1 MKLAK
6 INTQAAA
13 WQLELPTENLTFTGA
28 PAEKAQQLLDTLANT
43 SIAGGILTGDEV
55 LLEQP
60 EGIFELSQWLTEKLN
75 LPFVFAS
82 EDFNEA
88 AENLKWQV
96 SYHGYRPGKDEY
108 SVESLLTV
116 GNGFM
121 GLRGTMPEMEISDD
135 HYPATYLASLYNTA
149 ASVVSN
155 QTIYNEDFVNAPNL
169 QKIYLI
175 VDNEKIA
182 FEKEQIKKLTRT
194 LHLKTGLFHANAIVT
209 TKTGKEIALTVK
221 KIANM
226 QQTEQYSLQYAF
238 MPLNFSSTITLVSEA
253 DGDVYNYNV
262 ARYRSLTK
270 NHLDIV
276 ALNVQAT
283 KALLVAKTKASQ
295 ITVTQY
301 SELFSQDLD
310 LTQLENTLEGKV
322 VRQKLI
328 ISAKENTW
336 YTLDKTVSVAQRRK
350 EETPLRID
358 LDQVSLPAFEKSA
371 AESAAAWQILWDKAA
386 ITVTGD
392 LMSQKLLNLHTY
404 HLLSSASP
412 NGNKG
417 LDASI
422 TARGLHGE
430 AYRGHIFWDE
440 LFILPFYI
448 IHFPKTAREILLY
461 RYRRLPAAKIDAK
474 KAGYKGAMFPWQSGL
489 DGTEQ
494 SQELHLNPISGKW
507 KEDHSR
513 LQRHVSLA
521 IAYNIWQYFNNAQD
535 EDFMKQYGL
544 ELLLEIA
551 HFWESAALWDEE
563 LQRYTIDHVM
573 GPDEFHES
581 YPNAKKGG
589 LKNNAYTNMM
599 VVWLFEEIER
609 LQELLPQDFAAA
621 AEKTGLTADTLQQ
634 MTAIKNKLALEINDE
649 GIIAQF
655 AGYFDLKDLDWDYYK
670 EKYGNVYR
678 MDRILNA
685 EGHSAD
691 EYKVAKQADSLMIFY
706 NFPQKKVSEILQD
719 LNYDLPK
726 DYVTKNLAYY
736 LARTSHG
743 STLSRVVHAQLAAMV
758 DAQDLAWQ
766 LYKEALY
773 SDYRDI
779 QGGTTAEGIHAGVM
793 AATLY
798 IPLTTFAGLDIR
810 QEVLNLTPNL
820 PKAWESLAYKLK
832 IRGVHFDIAISQSEI
847 TITADETI
855 TIHVCDKPVT
865 LKAGIQTKIPYQ

>member
-1 MKLAK
+1 MKLAE
-6 INTQAAA
+6 INTHKKN
-13 WQLELPTENLTFTGA
+13 WQVTLPTETLTVTGTVN
-28 PAEKAQQLLDTLANT
+28 EKAQQLVAILTDTAIN
-43 SIAGGILTGDEV
+43 GGMITGDEV
-55 LLEQP
+55 ILDQP
-60 EGIFELSQWLTEKLN
+60 DGIFELSQWLTEKLN
-75 LPFVFAS
+75 LPFVLATDNFTK
-82 EDFNEA
+82 A
-88 AENLKWQV
+88 AEDLKWQV
-96 SYHGYRPGKDEY
+96 TYHGYRPGKDEY

-149 ASVVSN
+149 ASIVAD

-175 VDNEKIA
+175 VDDEKIA
-182 FEKEQIKKLTRT
+182 FEKDQIKKLTRT
-194 LHLKTGLFHANAIVT
+194 LHMKTGLFTANAIVT
-209 TKTGKEIALTVK
+209 TKSGKDIAIKVK

-226 QQTEQYSLQYAF
+226 EHTAQYSIHYAF
-238 MPLNFSSTITLVSEA
+238 MPLNFSGTVTVVTEA

-270 NHLDIV
+270 DHLDITE
-276 ALNVQAT
+276 LHAT
-283 KALLVAKTKASQ
+283 GKKALLVAKTKASE

-301 SELFSQDLD
+301 SELFSDTLD
-310 LTQLENTLEGKV
+310 LTQLENTQTDKV
-322 VRQKLI
+322 IRQKI
-328 ISAKENTW
+328 TFSAAKNTW
-336 YTLDKTVSVAQRRK
+336 YSLDKTVSVAQCRK
-350 EETPLRID
+350 EESPLEID
-358 LDQVSLPAFEKSA
+358 LNTITLPDFKTSA
-371 AESAAAWQILWDKAA
+371 AQSAIAWQILWDKAA
-386 ITVTGD
+386 ITVSGD

-404 HLLSSASP
+404 HLLCSASP

-461 RYRRLPAAKIDAK
+461 RYRRLKAAKIDAK

-489 DGTEQ
+489 EGTEQ

-544 ELLLEIA
+544 ELMLEIA
-551 HFWESAALWDEE
+551 HFWESAAIWDEKLE
-563 LQRYTIDHVM
+563 RYSIDHVM

-581 YPNAKKGG
+581 YPNSEKGG

-599 VVWLFEEIER
+599 VVWLFEEIAR
-609 LQELLPQDFAAA
+609 LQEVLPTDFAATVEKSGIS
-621 AEKTGLTADTLQQ
+621 AETLHR
-634 MTAIKNKLALEINDE
+634 MKDIKNKLALEINED

-655 AGYFDLKDLDWDYYK
+655 EGYFNLKDLDWDYYQ

-706 NFPQKKVSEILQD
+706 NFPQQKVDEILQD
-719 LNYDLPK
+719 LNYDLPA

-758 DAQDLAWQ
+758 DDQDLAWQ

-820 PKAWESLAYKLK
+820 PKAWESLSYKLK
-832 IRGVHFDIAISQSEI
+832 IRGVHFAIALTHRKII
-847 TITADETI
+847 ITADETI
-855 TIHVCDKPVT
+855 TIKVCGKPVT
-865 LKAGIQTKIPYQ
+865 LEAGVKTAVSY

>member
-1 MKLAK
+1 MNLAK
-6 INTQAAA
+6 INTDGPI
-13 WQLELPTENLTFTGA
+13 WQVELPTKKSHVTGTKN
-28 PAEKAQQLLDTLANT
+28 EKAQQLADILKKH
-43 SIAGGILTGDEV
+43 SIAGGIISGDEV
-55 LLEQP
+55 LLDQP
-60 EGIFELSQWLTEKLN
+60 DGIFELSQWLTENLN
-75 LPFVFAS
+75 LPFVLNTDDFAQ
-82 EDFNEA
+82 A
-88 AENLKWQV
+88 ADDLKWEV
-96 SYHGYRPGKDEY
+96 TYHGYRPGKDEY

-121 GLRGTMPEMEISDD
+121 GLRGTMPEMEISDA
-135 HYPATYLASLYNTA
+135 HYPATYLASFYNTA

-175 VDNEKIA
+175 VDNERIV
-182 FEKEQIKKLTRT
+182 FEKDQIKKLTRT
-194 LHLKTGLFHANAIVT
+194 IQMKSGLFTANAIVT
-209 TKTGKEIALTVK
+209 TKTGKEIAILVK

-226 QQTEQYSLQYAF
+226 EHTSQYSIHYAF
-238 MPLNFSSTITLVSEA
+238 MPLNFSGDITIGSEA
-253 DGDVYNYNV
+253 DGAVYNYNV

-270 NHLDIV
+270 EHLDIV
-276 ALNVQAT
+276 KLDAQHT
-283 KALLVAKTKASQ
+283 KALLIAKTKNSN

-301 SELFSQDLD
+301 SELFSDNID
-310 LTQLENTLEGKV
+310 LTQLENTLTDKV
-322 VRQKLI
+322 VCQQITITATK
-328 ISAKENTW
+328 NTW
-336 YTLDKTVSVAQRRK
+336 YHLDKTVSIAQRRQN
-350 EETPLRID
+350 ELPLVID
-358 LDQVSLPAFEKSA
+358 LTKVSLPDFEKSA
-371 AESAAAWQILWDKAA
+371 AQSANAWQILWEKAA

-461 RYRRLPAAKIDAK
+461 RYRRLQAAKIDAK

-535 EDFMKQYGL
+535 ENFMKQYGL
-544 ELLLEIA
+544 ELMLEIA
-551 HFWESAALWDEE
+551 HFWESAAQWDQETR
-563 LQRYTIDHVM
+563 RYFIPHVM

-581 YPNAKKGG
+581 YPNSDQGG

-599 VVWLFEEIER
+599 VVWLFEEIQR
-609 LQELLPQDFAAA
+609 LQEILPTDFAATL
-621 AEKTGLTADTLQQ
+621 EKTAITSETLQR
-634 MTAIKNKLALEINDE
+634 MADIKNRLALEINEE

-655 AGYFDLKDLDWDYYK
+655 DGYFDLKDLDWDYYK

-706 NFPQKKVSEILQD
+706 NFPKQKVDEILQD
-719 LNYDLPK
+719 LNYDLPH

-758 DAQDLAWQ
+758 DDQDLAWQ

-832 IRGVHFDIAISQSEI
+832 IRGVHFDIALTHDEI
-847 TITADETI
+847 IITADETI
-855 TIHVCDKPVT
+855 IIHVCGKPVT
-865 LKAGIQTKIPYQ
+865 LEKGIQTTIAYS